1 MRALLVLCLLATAAH
16 ANTTVF
22 LEGNGQGEIPR
33 FGGGDRAWS
42 AIVGC
47 VQRQYAP
54 FAVDITDRKP
64 AKGVFITAV
73 VGGLASQRGLDDE
86 TTNGVGPY
94 DGSVIRD
101 GVVHVFSQVGTGEGD
116 IENLCAV
123 TAHEV
128 GHALGLDHEVLCGD
142 IMSYYLDQC
151 GARRF
156 MDRDAPCGEDEE
168 RACGADGAT
177 QNSYRRLAALVG
189 LRNEPVVAPEPS
201 APSAPEVTADAEAE
215 PEAEPPQPAPVQDD
229 PPVAQRH
236 HRHHRRHH
244 RDRDEPYAPR

>member
-22 LEGNGQGEIPR
+22 LERSGHDDIPR
-33 FGGGDRAWS
+33 FGGTDRAWG

-47 VQRQYAP
+47 VKRQYAP

-64 AKGVFITAV
+64 AKGAYITAV

-101 GVVHVFSQVGTGEGD
+101 AVVNVFSEVGTGATD

-151 GARRF
+151 GARTF
-156 MDRDAPCGEDEE
+156 MDQEAPCGEDEE
-168 RACGADGAT
+168 RACGDGAAT
-177 QNSYRRLAALVG
+177 QSSYRRLAALVG
-189 LRNEPVVAPEPS
+189 FRDAPVVAPEPEV
-201 APSAPEVTADAEAE
+201 APAPTVDPDAEPA
-215 PEAEPPQPAPVQDD
+215 AADDDPAPIERAHHDHQA
-229 PPVAQRH
+229 PRAGAGHRH
-236 HRHHRRHH
+236 HRHWG
-244 RDRDEPYAPR
+244 YAPR

>member
-16 ANTTVF
+16 ANPTVF
-22 LEGNGQGEIPR
+22 LERSGRDDIPR
-33 FGGGDRAWS
+33 FGGGDRAWA

-47 VQRQYAP
+47 VKRQYAP

-64 AKGVFITAV
+64 ASAPYITAV
-73 VGGLASQRGLDDE
+73 VGGLASQRGLDDD

-94 DGSVIRD
+94 DGGVIRD
-101 GVVHVFSQVGTGEGD
+101 AVVNVFSQVGTGETD

-151 GARRF
+151 GARTF
-156 MDRDAPCGEDEE
+156 MDQDAPCGEDEE
-168 RACGADGAT
+168 RACGADGET

-189 LRNEPVVAPEPS
+189 LRPAAAPDVAPDVTP
-201 APSAPEVTADAEAE
+201 APEVEPDAEPATADDE
-215 PEAEPPQPAPVQDD
+215 PAPV
-229 PPVAQRH
+229 ARRF
-236 HRHHRRHH
+236 HRHHRQHH
-244 RDRDEPYAPR
+244 RARGE